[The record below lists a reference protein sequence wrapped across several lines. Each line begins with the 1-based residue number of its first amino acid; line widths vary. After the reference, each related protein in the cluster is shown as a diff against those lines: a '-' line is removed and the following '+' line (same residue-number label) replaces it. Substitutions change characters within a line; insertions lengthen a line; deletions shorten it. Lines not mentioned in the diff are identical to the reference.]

1 MKNNNDYTVNVYT
14 VDTIFGHSTDIKKK
28 EQLIKNPFQM
38 SLQTMNE
45 MDELINGIQQFAGVF
60 MTSLQTVIRNKSE
73 KKQEIV
79 LLDDLFDFRRFY
91 HFSNPYCSEINC
103 FSNTCTQEFLEK
115 YLSIP
120 ASEAVCERFFRRT
133 SQVVRKSYITNI
145 LPSTV
150 SNLAYIDFY
159 KDVLMK
165 ILMKEDVRPT
175 LESLY

>member
-73 KKQEIV
+73 KNK
-79 LLDDLFDFRRFY
+79 
-91 HFSNPYCSEINC
+91 
-103 FSNTCTQEFLEK
+103 K
-115 YLSIP
+115 
-120 ASEAVCERFFRRT
+120 
-133 SQVVRKSYITNI
+133 
-145 LPSTV
+145 
-150 SNLAYIDFY
+150 
-159 KDVLMK
+159 
-165 ILMKEDVRPT
+165 
-175 LESLY
+175 